1 MIRVVDASAV
11 AAMLFGEPDGP
22 WVHALI
28 SGQLLFV
35 PSIFHF
41 ELGNTC
47 RMKSRR
53 HPDKAD
59 ALLTAWSDW
68 NVQPPVTA
76 LAIDLTTTM
85 ERSHLLRCQLSL
97 VGAGSRLGIDQPGCT
112 ARACRTQLGTARAV
126 ASWRWSDDT
135 AFAQLI
141 DLAG

>member
-85 ERSHLLRCQLSL
+85 ELARDHNLTFYDASYLWLARDRASELISL
-97 VGAGSRLGIDQPGCT
+97 D
-112 ARACRTQLGTARAV
+112 
-126 ASWRWSDDT
+126 
-135 AFAQLI
+135 AQLVRVARSLGLHAPSPADGGQI
-141 DLAG
+141 TPRPRN